1 MTTVVGVSRPIKE
14 ISTTNKQGSTNNIQM
29 NVTLTLSRTDFIVV
43 GAPLLTVTRSFI

>member
-29 NVTLTLSRTDFIVV
+29 NVTLTLSRTDDCCFCSLS
-43 GAPLLTVTRSFI
+43 PLLVFPA